1 MSHQLDILALEPFYG
16 GARRV
21 MLESLIHCSRHRWTL
36 LKLPPRRIERRLTTA
51 AHWFAEQLSRHWA
64 GRCDVL
70 FTSEAMNLADL
81 FRLVPALLKKPS
93 VVYFHSNQL
102 PEPDAEQDSPL
113 DLVNLN
119 TAVAASEI
127 WFNSLFHL
135 RSFLA
140 KASALVRR
148 HPELSGLNPMPEIT
162 AKSQLMT
169 PPVEYRQL
177 HELAQSNPVRRE
189 RRTVFVET
197 RDANPD
203 LLNRALGTL
212 MRRGEQ
218 FKLVTIGNLDGVS
231 DQFPRET
238 LSENDDTSQLYGMLR
253 SGVFMSVKIGAPFD
267 HHCVRALAA
276 GCYPMVPNVGVYREL
291 LPEMLHP
298 PCLYNGEPDQL
309 AGRMQDV
316 WHLERPSGYNE
327 SLGQILRQF
336 DPVTACNA
344 IDSRLEQMVIS
355 RAISAE
361 QAAVAAAARAQR
373 T

>member
-1 MSHQLDILALEPFYG
+1 MSSQLDILALEPFYG

-70 FTSEAMNLADL
+70 LTSEAMNLADL
-81 FRLVPALLKKPS
+81 FRLVPALQKKPS

-102 PEPDAEQDSPL
+102 PPPEVEQDSPL
-113 DLVNLN
+113 DVVNLN
-119 TAVAASEI
+119 TAVAATET

-162 AKSQLMT
+162 AKAQLMT
-169 PPVEYRQL
+169 PPVEFRQL
-177 HELAQSNPVRRE
+177 HEMAQRNPVRRE
-189 RRTVFVET
+189 RRTIFVET
-197 RDANPD
+197 RDANPE
-203 LLNRALGTL
+203 LLNRALATL

-238 LSENDDTSQLYGMLR
+238 LSENDDNAQLYAMLR
-253 SGVFMSVKIGAPFD
+253 AGVFMSVKMGAPFD

-276 GCYPMVPNVGVYREL
+276 GCYPMAPNVGVYREL
-291 LPEMLHP
+291 LPEVLHP

-316 WHLERPSGYNE
+316 WHLERPTGYGDA
-327 SLGQILRQF
+327 LGQILRQF
-336 DPVTACNA
+336 DPVAACAA
-344 IDSRLEQMVIS
+344 IDQRLEELVIAK
-355 RAISAE
+355 AITAE
-361 QAAVAAAARAQR
+361 QSAAAAATPSRSK
-373 T
+373 